1 LRWCKTLLSETRK
14 RIRQESSHVHEPV
27 QSVLLFLSSV
37 KLICEIALMALLG
50 QGVLAALAGAKRE
63 TNFFYQLLK
72 VLTRPFTAAAR
83 FITPRQVGDH
93 QVGFV
98 AFFLLA
104 VVWVIVTFE
113 KVSYCMNN
121 KMVGCQ

>member
-1 LRWCKTLLSETRK
+1 MF
-14 RIRQESSHVHEPV
+14 
-27 QSVLLFLSSV
+27 LFLSAV
-37 KLICEIALMALLG
+37 KLVCEIALMALLG
-50 QGVLAALAGAKRE
+50 RGLLAALAGEKRD
-63 TNFFYQLLK
+63 TNFFYQLLSI
-72 VLTRPFTAAAR
+72 LTRPFIAAAR
-83 FITPRQVGDH
+83 WIAPRQVADH

-113 KVSYCMNN
+113 KVSFCMNN

>member
-1 LRWCKTLLSETRK
+1 
-14 RIRQESSHVHEPV
+14 
-27 QSVLLFLSSV
+27 VLLFLSAV
-37 KLICEIALMALLG
+37 KLVCEIALMALLG
-50 QGVLAALAGAKRE
+50 QGLLAALAGEKRD

-72 VLTRPFTAAAR
+72 VLTRPFTAFAR
-83 FITPRQVGDH
+83 LIAPKQVGDH

-113 KVSYCMNN
+113 KVSYCMSN

>member
-1 LRWCKTLLSETRK
+1 M
-14 RIRQESSHVHEPV
+14 
-27 QSVLLFLSSV
+27 LLFLSAA
-37 KLICEIALMALLG
+37 KLVCEIALMALLG
-50 QGVLAALAGAKRE
+50 QGLLAVLAGDKRD

-72 VLTRPFTAAAR
+72 ILTRPFVAAAR
-83 FITPRQVGDH
+83 FIAPRQVGDH

-104 VVWVIVTFE
+104 VIWVIVTFE
-113 KVSYCMNN
+113 KISFCVNN

>member
-1 LRWCKTLLSETRK
+1 M
-14 RIRQESSHVHEPV
+14 
-27 QSVLLFLSSV
+27 LLFLSAA
-37 KLICEIALMALLG
+37 KLVCEIALMALLG
-50 QGVLAALAGAKRE
+50 QGLLAVLAGDKRD

-72 VLTRPFTAAAR
+72 VLTRPFVAAAR
-83 FITPRQVGDH
+83 FIAPRQVGDH

-104 VVWVIVTFE
+104 VIWVIVTFE
-113 KVSYCMNN
+113 KISFCINN